1 LDAQADIVKSEKD
14 IPVTKKELVSHNR
27 NKWLKAVMGDIKVT
41 TMIPKSI
48 DCGANRLRQLS
59 AKMQNSQAT
68 WRRPAKKLGQ
78 TSRLPSISVQLE
90 DGAPGMQIGS
100 FVIGAELG
108 RGVASMVY
116 QPSPSATSAAL
127 RTPSRF
133 RRSEGMIQKGRLC
146 RTDLD
151 AWKTCQGDY
160 SNAGASEAVL
170 RGHWRGTRQ
179 WLNLH

>member
-1 LDAQADIVKSEKD
+1 MHRIALSWRSHVVNYVATTSHAPITDTQANIVKSEKD
-14 IPVTKKELVSHNR
+14 IPATKRELVGHNR

-48 DCGANRLRQLS
+48 DCGANRLRQFS

-100 FVIGAELG
+100 FVDW
-108 RGVASMVY
+108 S
-116 QPSPSATSAAL
+116 
-127 RTPSRF
+127 
-133 RRSEGMIQKGRLC
+133 
-146 RTDLD
+146 
-151 AWKTCQGDY
+151 
-160 SNAGASEAVL
+160 
-170 RGHWRGTRQ
+170 
-179 WLNLH
+179 

>member
-1 LDAQADIVKSEKD
+1 MKRMASTSHALILDAQANIVRSEKD
-14 IPVTKKELVSHNR
+14 IPVTKKELVGQNRR

-100 FVIGAELG
+100 FVDW
-108 RGVASMVY
+108 S
-116 QPSPSATSAAL
+116 
-127 RTPSRF
+127 
-133 RRSEGMIQKGRLC
+133 
-146 RTDLD
+146 
-151 AWKTCQGDY
+151 
-160 SNAGASEAVL
+160 
-170 RGHWRGTRQ
+170 
-179 WLNLH
+179 